1 MLSSMRIS
9 NLFQRAARCCD
20 AVLDHCHG
28 TLVLHAD
35 GTLECE
41 HQDECGADESRH
53 ELSVTCDELRCG
65 CLGEDA
71 PLDGWLLAA

>member
-1 MLSSMRIS
+1 MRIS
-9 NLFQRAARCCD
+9 TLFRTPPATPSCCD

-41 HQDECGADESRH
+41 HQAACGADESQH
-53 ELSVTCDELRCG
+53 ELWVSCDELRCG